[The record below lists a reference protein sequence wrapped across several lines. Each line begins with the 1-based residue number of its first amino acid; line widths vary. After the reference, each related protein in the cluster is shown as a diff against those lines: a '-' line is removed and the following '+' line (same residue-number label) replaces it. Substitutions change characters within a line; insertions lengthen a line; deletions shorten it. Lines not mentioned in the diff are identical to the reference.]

1 MSASKHHE
9 ILYFDGSGR
18 AEAIRILLHIAN
30 VDFTDTRFKGPE
42 WAELK
47 PTTPLGS
54 VPVLKIDDVQHCQ
67 SMSLARYAGKLAGW
81 YPKDDPVNELIV
93 DEVMDTLNEL
103 VDSFPRKQRDAN
115 GDDAKFKELR
125 QEFEKTSL
133 KKYLEFI
140 ESWITE
146 KNGGIY
152 CVGNSPTVADLQLVL
167 SVKMLQSG
175 FMDHISKDVCDTYT
189 GIMSTVKAIES
200 NDGYKSYYE
209 SLLGGEKE
217 K

>member
-1 MSASKHHE
+1 MSTSKHE

-30 VDFTDTRFKGPE
+30 VEFTDTRFKGTE
-42 WAELK
+42 WPAIK

-54 VPVLKIDDVQHCQ
+54 VPVLKIDGIQHCQ

-81 YPKDDPVNELIV
+81 YPKNNDDDPVSELIV
-93 DEVMDTLNEL
+93 DEIMDTLNEL

-115 GDDAKFKELR
+115 GDEEKFKELR
-125 QEFEKTSL
+125 EEFETTGL

-140 ESWITE
+140 EGWIST
-146 KNGGIY
+146 NGGTY
-152 CVGNSPTVADLQLVL
+152 CVGNAPTVADLQLVL
-167 SVKMLQSG
+167 SVRMLQSG
-175 FMDHISKDVCDTYT
+175 FMDHISKDVCDSYV
-189 GIMSTVKAIES
+189 GIMSTVAAVES
-200 NDGYKSYYE
+200 NEGYKSYYE
-209 SLLGGEKE
+209 SIEK